1 MEPLLGDDVIFHYQ
15 AFQTGDTVAKMA
27 LESPHQDGWAAL
39 GFGDTMVG
47 STAIIAT
54 TKAANG
60 IGVFLLGGFSPD
72 QITEYPDGV
81 SGSGGSRRRLSD
93 ASPEFTISDASIERT
108 DGRLVA
114 RFSRAYDDSFRGDAT
129 IAAIAAYHSSD
140 AALAQT
146 HEQRTKGLGLSLTGG
161 AITVAEDNIPKLR
174 QWHAG
179 LMLLSWGVLLPL
191 GAIMAATLKTFG
203 PKSMWFQLHR
213 ATQTLGLLLATVG
226 FFLAVAKFDS
236 LPSGDSHKRFGIVVM
251 VLGWLQPINALVR
264 PHPPE
269 SGEKPTVLR
278 RVWEFV
284 HHVVGWV
291 CVGLAVSTIVQG
303 LSHAKTYE
311 GLSDNYLKLRN
322 GYIVVGV
329 LLAVLLAVML
339 TLHIVRT
346 RKQCRDNRDTSGDY
360 VKSTAPGAEGVADV
374 DSVQPP
380 DSP

>member
-1 MEPLLGDDVIFHYQ
+1 MQ
-15 AFQTGDTVAKMA
+15 
-27 LESPHQDGWAAL
+27 
-39 GFGDTMVG
+39 
-47 STAIIAT
+47 
-54 TKAANG
+54 
-60 IGVFLLGGFSPD
+60 
-72 QITEYPDGV
+72 
-81 SGSGGSRRRLSD
+81 
-93 ASPEFTISDASIERT
+93 ASIERT

-203 PKSMWFQLHR
+203 PKSMWCAPVATCPQLPSASCWQRMRHACSPPVVCRWQHMRAAHSTQHAAVRPPCTPCTRKRLSAAVPPCRFQLHR

-360 VKSTAPGAEGVADV
+360 VKSTAPGAEGVGDV